1 RLVPAEEVRSRPRP
15 KRRQLQDCVG
25 RRLSARWKSA
35 GTSGCPK
42 SGQDPNECVKW
53 KPRAA
58 ALSFPLFRPSRAGTS
73 RGRRSPHAEG
83 GAPSAHRQEVN
94 TVEFEPC
101 PGDVA
106 QLGEHLPCTQ
116 GV

>member
-1 RLVPAEEVRSRPRP
+1 MRGGNPLEP
-15 KRRQLQDCVG
+15 
-25 RRLSARWKSA
+25 
-35 GTSGCPK
+35 SGI
-42 SGQDPNECVKW
+42 DPNECARETQGRSLV
-53 KPRAA
+53 
-58 ALSFPLFRPSRAGTS
+58 FPTLQAIKGWRPPAGY
-73 RGRRSPHAEG
+73 RSPHAEG

-116 GV
+116 GVTGSSPVISTSTLSTE